1 MRNTNFPEEFKI
13 AILLTPKGIET
24 IAVLN
29 KDPAIRKQT
38 FKLCSFFNEDFLLFE
53 KKFKHKFR
61 SLKKQDIGHG

>member
-29 KDPAIRKQT
+29 KDPAIRKEC
-38 FKLCSFFNEDFLLFE
+38 FEICSKLSEDFLEFE
-53 KKFKHKFR
+53 KKFKDKLG
-61 SLKKQDIGHG
+61 SLIKQDIGHG